1 MAALFHDSGKPSC
14 YVEGEDGVGHFYG
27 HADKSVEITEG
38 VLKRLKYSNEIIDE
52 VLTLVK
58 YHDVQISLS
67 NKFIRRMLNKMPK
80 ETFEKLLVLKKADI
94 LGQANV
100 DREKRLAEVEKIGQM
115 LAEFKMEEECFSL
128 KQLKIN
134 GNDLI
139 KMGFKPGKEMGII
152 LNKLFEM
159 VVEEEIEND
168 YEVLKSYVE
177 RVYMK

>member
-1 MAALFHDSGKPSC
+1 M
-14 YVEGEDGVGHFYG
+14 
-27 HADKSVEITEG
+27 
-38 VLKRLKYSNEIIDE
+38 
-52 VLTLVK
+52 
-58 YHDVQISLS
+58 
-67 NKFIRRMLNKMPK
+67 
-80 ETFEKLLVLKKADI
+80 KKADI

-100 DREKRLAEVEKIGQM
+100 DREKRLAEVEKLGQM

-168 YEVLKSYVE
+168 YEVLKTYVE

>member
-1 MAALFHDSGKPSC
+1 M
-14 YVEGEDGVGHFYG
+14 
-27 HADKSVEITEG
+27 
-38 VLKRLKYSNEIIDE
+38 
-52 VLTLVK
+52 TLVK

-168 YEVLKSYVE
+168 YEVLKSFVE

>member
-1 MAALFHDSGKPSC
+1 
-14 YVEGEDGVGHFYG
+14 
-27 HADKSVEITEG
+27 
-38 VLKRLKYSNEIIDE
+38 
-52 VLTLVK
+52 
-58 YHDVQISLS
+58 
-67 NKFIRRMLNKMPK
+67 
-80 ETFEKLLVLKKADI
+80 VLKKADI

-100 DREKRLAEVEKIGQM
+100 DREKRLGEVEKLSQM
-115 LAEFKMEEECFSL
+115 LAGFKMEEECFSL
-128 KQLKIN
+128 KHLKIN

-139 KMGFKPGKEMGII
+139 KMGFKPGKEMGVI